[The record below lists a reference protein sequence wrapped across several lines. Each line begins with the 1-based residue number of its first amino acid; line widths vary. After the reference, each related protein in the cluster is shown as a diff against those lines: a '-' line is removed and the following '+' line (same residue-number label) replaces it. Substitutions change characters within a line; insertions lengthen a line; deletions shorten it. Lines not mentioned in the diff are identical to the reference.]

1 MIFILLEYIINYFST
16 LNDAVMMMNFV
27 SFPSFSICKGPPERP
42 GIFVQSTKSNGVARE
57 AGLRPGDQVL
67 ACNGHSFLHIP
78 FAEVRKILSNLLKY

>member
-1 MIFILLEYIINYFST
+1 MAILNKILIDVLFCFLHN
-16 LNDAVMMMNFV
+16 
-27 SFPSFSICKGPPERP
+27 SICKGPPERP

-78 FAEVRKILSNLLKY
+78 FAEVSHHLY